1 MEEPF
6 KDKLPHLFTL
16 HVHPDNTFTVKLDH
30 KVINEG
36 NLLDDFTPP
45 VNPAHEIDDPE
56 DKKPSDWDEREKIPD
71 PEARKPDDWDE
82 DAPAMI
88 PDASATKP
96 DSWLEDEPEMIPDP
110 NAEKPDDW
118 SVLLPQV
125 CVTTLI
131 QNCIKKHL
139 NPFES
144 SHKSS
149 YTVSYVII
157 QIKTIYE
164 RYTKNLLKRC

>member
-45 VNPAHEIDDPE
+45 VNPPHEIDDPE
-56 DKKPSDWDEREKIPD
+56 DRKPADWDEREKIPD
-71 PEARKPDDWDE
+71 PEARKPDDWNE

-88 PDASATKP
+88 PDATATKP
-96 DSWLEDEPEMIPDP
+96 DSWLEDEAEMIPDP

-125 CVTTLI
+125 CVTTRF
-131 QNCIKKHL
+131 QNCTEKHFLILL
-139 NPFES
+139 NYHTNHLTLF
-144 SHKSS
+144 HM
-149 YTVSYVII
+149 
-157 QIKTIYE
+157 
-164 RYTKNLLKRC
+164 

>member
-16 HVHPDNTFTVKLDH
+16 HVHPDNTFTMKLDH

-36 NLLDDFTPP
+36 NLLDDFTPS
-45 VNPAHEIDDPE
+45 VNPPHEIDDPE

-88 PDASATKP
+88 PDATATKP

-118 SVLLPQV
+118 SVASSLCHNLFKI
-125 CVTTLI
+125 TL
-131 QNCIKKHL
+131 KTLL
-139 NPFES
+139 NPFELL
-144 SHKSS
+144 HKSS
-149 YTVSYVII
+149 CTVSCVII
-157 QIKTIYE
+157 QIRTIYG
-164 RYTKNLLKRC
+164 RYTKNC